1 MTKSEIIFQI
11 DEPFLTDV
19 RPDPIRRALN
29 LTLRHFSQTDS
40 LTISL
45 IITDNDSSQQLNY
58 QYRGINAP
66 TDVLSFENIP
76 DPDFPG
82 FEQHHLGDIII
93 AYPVAAIQAQASG
106 HTVMEEII
114 LLAVHGMLH
123 LLGFKHDTPS
133 SQQEMWRAQHRLMTE
148 LGLAHIQPTTD

>member
-1 MTKSEIIFQI
+1 MTKPEIIFQI
-11 DEPFLTDV
+11 DEPFMTDV
-19 RPDPIRRALN
+19 RPDLIRRALA
-29 LTLRHFSQTDS
+29 LTLRHFSQPDS

-45 IITDNDSSQQLNY
+45 IITDNDTSQQLNY

-82 FEQHHLGDIII
+82 FEQHYLGDIVI
-93 AYPVAAIQAQASG
+93 AYPVASIQAQASG
-106 HTVMEEII
+106 HTAMEEII

-123 LLGFKHDTPS
+123 LLGFEHDTPS
-133 SQQEMWRAQHRLMTE
+133 SQQEMWHAQHRLMTE

>member
-1 MTKSEIIFQI
+1 M
-11 DEPFLTDV
+11 
-19 RPDPIRRALN
+19 N

-114 LLAVHGMLH
+114 LLAVHGIRHGQTRWNL
-123 LLGFKHDTPS
+123 
-133 SQQEMWRAQHRLMTE
+133 ERRLQGRGDSPLTE